1 MMQRLVWLRTILYTY
16 VKNDSDS
23 RPGEQL
29 HSQSSPEDLAVVERQ
44 RNGKFGQ
51 NGELGH
57 PCARVTKVGFL
68 SPR

>member
-1 MMQRLVWLRTILYTY
+1 M
-16 VKNDSDS
+16 KNDSDS

-29 HSQSSPEDLAVVERQ
+29 HSQSSPEDLAVVEGQ